1 MYYRENPGSVYF
13 FERDPKSD
21 RWHEAKRIGGIDD
34 IFISV
39 DIEGRFVLIGES
51 KGGSHESGL
60 ATLYERDASGT
71 WRLKQTLK
79 PRVPYKSGAFGS
91 VVSFDGE
98 SALIAGYDEQ
108 LGKNFNIDRVVY
120 EFKRNPD
127 TDEWT
132 QRRIFDVGA
141 VAFGYA
147 IATGGGFAL
156 IGQVS
161 DEEPGAA
168 YVVQIR

>member
-1 MYYRENPGSVYF
+1 V
-13 FERDPKSD
+13 
-21 RWHEAKRIGGIDD
+21 KRLGGIDD
-34 IFISV
+34 IFISI
-39 DIEGRFVLIGES
+39 DIEDRFVLIGES
-51 KGGSHESGL
+51 KDGAHESGI
-60 ATLYERDASGT
+60 ATLYERGDDGT
-71 WRLKQTLK
+71 WALRQTLK

-91 VVSFDGE
+91 VVSFEGE

-120 EFKRNPD
+120 EFKRSEA

-147 IATGGGFAL
+147 IATGGGYAV

-161 DEEPGAA
+161 DQEPGAA